1 MMELVEEETTEVVIV
16 NAALVAAA
24 GTTTLAGT
32 WAAAVLELVSVTVAP
47 PLRAGPL
54 NVTVPCELPPPTTL
68 AGFTVA
74 DATVGV
80 PCATVK
86 EAARVVPPK
95 LAEIV
100 ELVDKATAVVVIVN
114 LALAAAAGTTTLVGT
129 CAAAVLL
136 LVKVTVAP
144 PVGAGPLNVTVPWE
158 LVPPTTIVGF
168 SVSDAADTPFVVNAP
183 TVVEGTVA
191 A

>member
-1 MMELVEEETTEVVIV
+1 MVELVEEETTEVVIV
-16 NAALVAAA
+16 NVALVAAA

-68 AGFTVA
+68 SGFSITS
-74 DATVGV
+74 ATVGV
-80 PCATVK
+80 PCAIVK
-86 EAARVVPPK
+86 EAVDFVPPK
-95 LAEIV
+95 LAEMV
-100 ELVDKATAVVVIVN
+100 ELVGEATAVVVIVN
-114 LALAAAAGTTTLVGT
+114 LALVAAAGTTMLVGT
-129 CAAAVLL
+129 CATAVLL

-144 PVGAGPLNVTVPWE
+144 PVGAGPLNVTVPCE
-158 LVPPTTIVGF
+158 LVPPTTIVGL
-168 SVSDAADTPFVVNAP
+168 SVSDVADSPFVVNAP